1 MVERKN
7 MKDQKINRQSEW
19 HYYIII
25 IINYINDLPS
35 IVVSKP

>member
-25 IINYINDLPS
+25 INYINDFPS